1 MDDYFARCRLV
12 AFDHRAAGIVNR
24 QESEYQTIATK
35 EMTLAGDEVAGF
47 PLALSLEEW
56 TALGARFAAF
66 DAWQAVKA
74 GADAETSARS
84 STPTAGPSTPAP
96 RSTCRSAVH

>member
-1 MDDYFARCRLV
+1 VDDYFARCRLV

-47 PLALSLEEW
+47 PLAKAEAGRPLL
-56 TALGARFAAF
+56 
-66 DAWQAVKA
+66 AV
-74 GADAETSARS
+74 
-84 STPTAGPSTPAP
+84 PSTRQLATPIAP
-96 RSTCRSAVH
+96 EGITDVSNGFTLLGHIRSDKTPVAEEAR